1 VSEPRDQSAQE
12 PDAAPDAALE
22 QLLVSQRPVPG
33 AGFRGD
39 LGRMVAAADP
49 GYGHRPARLR
59 LAVAGWVGGGLLV
72 AGLGA
77 LQALGAL

>member
-1 VSEPRDQSAQE
+1 
-12 PDAAPDAALE
+12 
-22 QLLVSQRPVPG
+22 
-33 AGFRGD
+33 
-39 LGRMVAAADP
+39 MVAAADP

-59 LAVAGWVGGGLLV
+59 LTVAGWVGGGLLV